1 MPIQYERCS
10 IVRGGGQGMG
20 PARRAMT
27 VIVIDY
33 GCCRLIEMSKVEVE
47 YSMCT

>member
-20 PARRAMT
+20 PARSART
-27 VIVIDY
+27 VIVIDN
-33 GCCRLIEMSKVEVE
+33 GCCRLIETSKVEVE
-47 YSMCT
+47 NNMCT